1 MGRGPGHTRFRSHQL
16 PRPQHPTCSLPRCL
30 PSNPGSW
37 LDTPP
42 SPHLQPHQGAHP
54 LRLEPF
60 PPPPPRLLPL
70 LLRLLQQL
78 IHSCGRASAM
88 REALPPAA
96 GGRENAGG
104 DGPSPA
110 AGCGAG
116 RTRAAGLETAGG
128 GWGFRTA
135 APPPCEDPG
144 RSGRRPGCT
153 PPAPSLTGA
162 LCEVGGA
169 QQSKWPRGRGLAF
182 LPWWPTVH
190 HRPEA
195 RRVPGRVC
203 SSLFFF
209 FPLFFCFCCFC

>member
-1 MGRGPGHTRFRSHQL
+1 
-16 PRPQHPTCSLPRCL
+16 
-30 PSNPGSW
+30 
-37 LDTPP
+37 
-42 SPHLQPHQGAHP
+42 
-54 LRLEPF
+54 
-60 PPPPPRLLPL
+60 
-70 LLRLLQQL
+70 
-78 IHSCGRASAM
+78 M

-209 FPLFFCFCCFC
+209 FPVQKMQPEVAQRWREGCRRRLRSVSLSSPHPWAVQVLPKRRESGVRTGHLGVRLLESESRSVVPRLSATESTIESIEFSRPEYWSG

>member
-1 MGRGPGHTRFRSHQL
+1 MIRKF
-16 PRPQHPTCSLPRCL
+16 
-30 PSNPGSW
+30 
-37 LDTPP
+37 
-42 SPHLQPHQGAHP
+42 
-54 LRLEPF
+54 
-60 PPPPPRLLPL
+60 PL

-209 FPLFFCFCCFC
+209 FRSRKCSPRWHRGGGRVADGGSGRSPSVRLILGPSKSCPREGNQELGLDTWG